1 MPRKVKCRKVCHY
14 PQTLE
19 FLPQNNNAD
28 QEPILLTVDEYEA
41 IRLIDRRGM
50 SQEQCAA
57 FMQIARTTVQR
68 IYETARKKLADFVVE
83 GRSLRIEGGD
93 FQLCNGSSTGCG
105 CVDCFKQKLYEKYKE
120 KGEDIMRI
128 AVTYENGEIFQ
139 HFGHTEE
146 FKVYDVQDGTVVAGK
161 NAHEKMYPAS
171 MTKIMTALVACEQI
185 TDPDEKVIMTIES
198 TDYAYANDCS
208 SAGFLVDEELTVR
221 DLLYGTILPSG
232 GEAAHALALHVAG
245 SQEAF
250 VELMNQKVEELGLSE
265 TTHFENCVGIFS
277 KENYSTC
284 HDMAMILKA
293 AVENDLCRE
302 ILSAKRSTTSQTAQH
317 PEGINL
323 SNLFLRRIEDKETG
337 GDVLCAKTGFVNQS
351 GSCAASYFVS
361 KDGVPYFCV
370 TGKSTSSWRAIYD
383 HVYLYSTYAKTTE

>member
-1 MPRKVKCRKVCHY
+1 MDFSVNEERAKKIAAMRAQKERQLRNRELARKYFPFALGGVVVCAAAISISM
-14 PQTLE
+14 
-19 FLPQNNNAD
+19 NAHFRSTD
-28 QEPILLTVDEYEA
+28 NQQSANLQSNEIVADTYVINESSKEEAVDENPVQEEKAETREA
-41 IRLIDRRGM
+41 IVQLPPEPETTLVGDTEVFYGYRASIKSACKLLGEEEIPSEFACLIN
-50 SQEQCAA
+50 AA
-57 FMQIARTTVQR
+57 T
-68 IYETARKKLADFVVE
+68 
-83 GRSLRIEGGD
+83 
-93 FQLCNGSSTGCG
+93 
-105 CVDCFKQKLYEKYKE
+105 
-120 KGEDIMRI
+120 
-128 AVTYENGEIFQ
+128 GEIIAQ
-139 HFGHTEE
+139 
-146 FKVYDVQDGTVVAGK
+146 K
-161 NAHEKMYPAS
+161 NAVEKMYPAS

-284 HDMAMILKA
+284 HDIAMILKA

>member
-19 FLPQNNNAD
+19 FLPQNNNAE

-146 FKVYDVQDGTVVAGK
+146 FKVYDVQDGKVVASEVVNTNGQGHG
-161 NAHEKMYPAS
+161 ALAGVL
-171 MTKIMTALVACEQI
+171 TALKADVLICGGIGGGAQ
-185 TDPDEKVIMTIES
+185 M
-198 TDYAYANDCS
+198 ALAA
-208 SAGFLVDEELTVR
+208 AGIK
-221 DLLYGTILPSG
+221 LYGGVSG
-232 GEAAHALALHVAG
+232 SA
-245 SQEAF
+245 
-250 VELMNQKVEELGLSE
+250 
-265 TTHFENCVGIFS
+265 
-277 KENYSTC
+277 
-284 HDMAMILKA
+284 DA
-293 AVENDLCRE
+293 AVEALLAGNLDYNPAVKCNHHSE
-302 ILSAKRSTTSQTAQH
+302 H
-317 PEGINL
+317 GEGHTCG
-323 SNLFLRRIEDKETG
+323 EHGCG
-337 GDVLCAKTGFVNQS
+337 G
-351 GSCAASYFVS
+351 
-361 KDGVPYFCV
+361 
-370 TGKSTSSWRAIYD
+370 
-383 HVYLYSTYAKTTE
+383 HH